1 METRVRIESTILVI
15 FGAAGDLTRRK
26 LVPALYNLY
35 LDHWL
40 PEQFAIVGLDRKP
53 LADDAFRAQ
62 LREGANQFSRRP
74 PTTAD
79 WQRFAGHLNY
89 LQMDFGNPDSYAR
102 LAGQLTGQ
110 EKDWEGTANRIF
122 YLATPP
128 SMIAVIAERLA
139 AAKLVA
145 EAARTR
151 LVAEKPFGSD
161 LASATEL
168 NRVLAR
174 LMTEEQVYRI
184 DHYLGKETVQN
195 ILAFRFA
202 NSLFEPIWNQRYI
215 DHVQITVAEQ
225 LGVEHRGGYYEQA
238 GALRDMVQNHL
249 LQVLCHLA
257 MEPPVSFG
265 ADEIRNKKTD
275 VLHAIRPVPRDQ
287 VPQYAVRGQYGA
299 GLVMGQP
306 VRGYRSEPNVA
317 SGSTTETYVA
327 LKLFVDN
334 WRWQDVPFYL
344 RTGKRLPQRVSE
356 ACIQFRPVPHRSF
369 PAAAIESWQPNRLI
383 IRIAPEETIR
393 LRFQTKTPGPTLHL
407 SPADMHFS
415 YGEFFQ
421 AVPPQAYETLLL
433 DVMLGDAALFMR
445 EDQVAAAWAVVQPI
459 LDGWA
464 ELPAPDFPNYQAGSW
479 GPEGADTLLARDARH
494 WIPPM
499 TPAEAEPVLPHA
511 DESRSPAV
519 RTSGGEQVPLNH
531 DE

>member
-1 METRVRIESTILVI
+1 MEPRIRIDPTALVI

-53 LADDAFRAQ
+53 LGDDAFRTQ
-62 LREGANQFSRRP
+62 LRDGATRFSRRP
-74 PTTAD
+74 PTSAD
-79 WQRFAGHLNY
+79 WDAFARRVSY
-89 LQMDFGNPDSYAR
+89 LQVDFVAADSYTR
-102 LAGQLTGQ
+102 LAANLAGL
-110 EKDWEGTANRIF
+110 EKNWAGEPSHIY

-128 SMIAVIAERLA
+128 AMIGVIPERLA
-139 AAKLVA
+139 AAQLTA
-145 EAARTR
+145 HPTRTR
-151 LVAEKPFGSD
+151 LVVEKPFGHD

-174 LMTEEQVYRI
+174 VLAESQIYRI

-225 LGVEHRGGYYEQA
+225 LGVEHRGAYYEEA

-249 LQVLCHLA
+249 LQILCHLA
-257 MEPPVSFG
+257 MEAPVSFA

-275 VLHAIRPVPRDQ
+275 VLHAIRPIPPDQ
-287 VPQYAVRGQYGA
+287 VTQFAVRGQYDA
-299 GLVMGQP
+299 GLIQGRAVP
-306 VRGYRSEPNVA
+306 AYRREPNVSPA
-317 SGSTTETYVA
+317 SPTETFIA

-369 PAAAIESWQPNRLI
+369 PAAAGESFQPNRLI

-393 LRFQTKTPGPTLHL
+393 LRFQTKTPGAALHL
-407 SPADMHFS
+407 SPVDMHFS
-415 YGEFFQ
+415 YSEFFRS
-421 AVPPQAYETLLL
+421 APPQAYETLLL
-433 DVMLGDAALFMR
+433 DVMLGDATLFMR
-445 EDQVAAAWAVVQPI
+445 EDQVAAAWSVVQPI
-459 LDGWA
+459 LDGWST
-464 ELPAPDFPNYQAGSW
+464 LPAPDFPNYPAGTW
-479 GPEGADTLLARDARH
+479 GPEAADALLASDGRH
-494 WIPPM
+494 WIPPAPPI
-499 TPAEAEPVLPHA
+499 TADPLPSPIGNEPPPQPS
-511 DESRSPAV
+511 DE
-519 RTSGGEQVPLNH
+519 
-531 DE
+531 